1 MKIIRQKS
9 SNYNPYQFFNKDN
22 VLLQSEILNNIKKL
36 HNNAINEQK
45 SNILSL
51 VAYKY
56 LKPILLFKLLNI
68 KPDKLWINLK
78 TNSNKIILRLL
89 KGLLY

>member
-1 MKIIRQKS
+1 ML
-9 SNYNPYQFFNKDN
+9 NCNKEN
-22 VLLQSEILNNIKKL
+22 VLLQYEILNNIKKL

-56 LKPILLFKLLNI
+56 LNPTLKELGFKYSSKQFKNAE
-68 KPDKLWINLK
+68 KKRIN
-78 TNSNKIILRLL
+78 
-89 KGLLY
+89 KGRGENEGKNE